1 MNAFSI
7 VVDGHRYPCRPTMG
21 AMLRFKRETGRE
33 VTELD
38 GKSVSDLCT
47 YLYCCVVSAAEH
59 AGEHLDM
66 DLMTFA
72 DSISPEDMEAW
83 GRELEADGQ
92 GETDEAGDEKKSRK
106 ASNK

>member
-1 MNAFSI
+1 MEAFTII
-7 VVDGHRYPCRPTMG
+7 VNGHRYPCRPTMG

-38 GKSVSDLCT
+38 GKSVTDLCT
-47 YLYCCVVSAAEH
+47 YLYCCVQSAAELVH
-59 AGEHLDM
+59 KPLEM

-72 DSISPEDMEAW
+72 DNISPEDMEAW
-83 GRELEADGQ
+83 GRELEADGK
-92 GETDEAGDEKKSRK
+92 GADEEAGDEKKSRR

>member
-1 MNAFSI
+1 MEAFSI

-38 GKSVSDLCT
+38 GKSVTDLCT
-47 YLYCCVVSAAEH
+47 YLYCCVQSAAELAH
-59 AGEHLDM
+59 KPLEM

-72 DSISPEDMEAW
+72 DNISPEDMEQW
-83 GRELEADGQ
+83 GRQLEADS
-92 GETDEAGDEKKSRK
+92 ETEGNSDEGEKKSRR
-106 ASNK
+106 ASRK